1 MEAQDLKDRLKHGE
15 DLILLDVREP
25 DEIAVDPYF
34 LSPPKYFLNIP
45 VLPLIFSSKQEL
57 KERIFGTLGLPET
70 TPVITLCQTGG
81 RSQRACEELRRHGW
95 KAENLEGGILAWDD
109 PM

>member
-1 MEAQDLKDRLKHGE
+1 MQTQELKDRLKQGE
-15 DLILLDVREP
+15 TLILLDVREA
-25 DEIAVDPYF
+25 DELKAQPYF

-57 KERIFGTLGLPET
+57 KERIFGTFGLPET
-70 TPVITLCQTGG
+70 TLVVTLCQTGG
-81 RSQRACEELRRHGW
+81 RSERACEELRRHGW
-95 KAENLEGGILAWDD
+95 KAENLEGGILAWDE